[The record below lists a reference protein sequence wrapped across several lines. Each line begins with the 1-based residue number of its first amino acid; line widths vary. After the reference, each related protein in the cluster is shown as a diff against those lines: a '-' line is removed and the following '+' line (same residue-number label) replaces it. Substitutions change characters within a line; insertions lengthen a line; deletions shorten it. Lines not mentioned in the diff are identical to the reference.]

1 MPRMAEPSSSS
12 AELAALTAECAR
24 LKAAL
29 DSSEDRQRI
38 LFDSNPLPV
47 WVYDFETLA
56 FLAVNESAVSTYG
69 FSRDEFLRMTIR
81 DIHTPATLPDLEKLL
96 ANISRGHSASGVW
109 PHRKKDGTVMT
120 MEVFSHGIVFN
131 SRPARLVVA
140 IDITTRAAAEEN
152 LRRSEERFQLVS
164 RATSDAVWDWD
175 LGTNQLWW
183 SDGFCTLFGYGRD
196 EISPEVSWWADR
208 IHPED
213 RERVNSS
220 IHNAIAVPSQSP
232 WVEEYRYL
240 RKDGAYAVVQD
251 RGHVI
256 RDATGKAIRMV
267 GGMTD
272 ITEHKKLHTQY
283 LRAQRME
290 SIGTLAGGI
299 AHDLNNV
306 LSPIL
311 MSVDLFRLTA
321 TDDTTKKLLTT
332 IDQSARRGADL
343 VRQVLTFARGVEGS
357 HHIAIKVEHLIKDI
371 ARIASETFP
380 RAITTEVHLGRDLWP
395 VSGDAT
401 QLHQVILNLVVNA
414 RDSMPDG
421 GTLSLS
427 AENVTIDPQYAATSR
442 DAKPGAYLC
451 ATISDTGCG
460 IPADKIDRIFEPFFT
475 TKEVGKGTGLGL
487 STAHAIVKSHH
498 GHITVYSEPGKGTT
512 FKVYIP
518 ADPSLRP
525 SEAPQTTLSTLPR
538 GHGETILVIDDEPAI
553 LSITQQTLEAFGYR
567 VLVAH
572 DGAEAIAI
580 YAQHRDSIAVVIT
593 DMVMPI
599 MDGLAT
605 IHALMRI
612 NPNALVVAASGLNSN
627 GRVAKAAGAG
637 VKHFLPKPYTSET
650 LLITLHELLRP

>member
-1 MPRMAEPSSSS
+1 MPPMAEPSSAS

-29 DSSEDRQRI
+29 DSSEERQRI
-38 LFDSNPLPV
+38 LFNSNPLPV
-47 WVYDFETLA
+47 WVHDSETLA
-56 FLAVNESAVSTYG
+56 FLAVNESAVRTYG
-69 FSRDEFLRMTIR
+69 FSRDEFLGMTIR
-81 DIHTPATLPDLEKLL
+81 EIHPAASLPDLERLL
-96 ANISRGHSASGVW
+96 ANISRGLASSGGW
-109 PHRKKDGTVMT
+109 IHRKKDGTEMT
-120 MEVFSHGIVFN
+120 VEIFSHGIVYEG
-131 SRPARLVVA
+131 RAARVVVA
-140 IDITTRAAAEEN
+140 VDITTRTAAEEN

-175 LGTNQLWW
+175 LETNQLWW
-183 SDGFCTLFGYGRD
+183 SDGFCSLFGYGRD

-208 IHPED
+208 IHAED

-220 IHNAIAVPSQSP
+220 IHKAIALPSQTP

-240 RKDGAYAVVQD
+240 RKDGTYAVVQD

-256 RDATGKAIRMV
+256 RDAGGKAIRMV

-272 ITEHKKLHTQY
+272 ITEHKKLLTQY

-321 TDDTTKKLLTT
+321 ADETTKKLLTT
-332 IDQSARRGADL
+332 IEQSARRGADL

-357 HHIAIKVEHLIKDI
+357 HHVAIKVEHLIKDI

-380 RAITTEVHLGRDLWP
+380 RAIRTEVHLGRDLWP

-421 GTLSLS
+421 GMLNLA
-427 AENVTIDPQYAATSR
+427 AENVTVDAQYAATSR

-460 IPADKIDRIFEPFFT
+460 IPADKVDRIFEPFFT

-498 GHITVYSEPGKGTT
+498 GYITVYSEPGKGTT

-525 SEAPQTTLSTLPR
+525 SEAARPSLPTLPR
-538 GHGETILVIDDEPAI
+538 GHGETILVIDDETAI

-567 VLVAH
+567 VLTAH
-572 DGAEAIAI
+572 DGAEAVAI

-612 NPNALVVAASGLNSN
+612 NPNVLVVAASGLNSN
-627 GRVAKAAGAG
+627 GRVAKAASAG

-650 LLITLHELLRP
+650 LLVTLHELLRP